1 MLESATIKR
10 NNTNLSICKAIA
22 IILMCAGHAEGPTLL
37 VTFIYLFHMPVF
49 FIAAGYFFDKKY
61 LADPWTFCVKR
72 VKGLYVPFVKWSL
85 FFLVFHNL
93 FFKIG
98 LMNEQYGNWE
108 GGVTHPYT
116 WHQFWQR
123 LVHIIF
129 SMGGYDEFLAGAF
142 WFFRALLVSSIVFLI
157 LYLLLRNRHKWLNHN
172 TIPIVIALLAIG
184 FAWFKV
190 ANGLKIVTI
199 VQGGIRECWG
209 VLFFSLG
216 VLYRRHEHRISEH
229 WALTLLYAALLVVGA
244 YLGWQGMA
252 LKVDLRTV
260 ATLPVTGAIG
270 FLMVHHIASCL
281 DRHDG
286 VVKRFMVYCG
296 NNTLYIYVFH
306 IISFKLVSAL
316 KIWYYGLDWGQIGCH
331 MVIHEN
337 STTDLFWVL
346 YTIVGTAV
354 PLLGITLYR
363 RLQQLKRQPSPKVKQ
378 QE

>member
-1 MLESATIKR
+1 MKTR
-10 NNTNLSICKAIA
+10 NQRNTVLSICKAIA

-61 LADPWTFCVKR
+61 LQDPWTFVRKR
-72 VKGLYVPFVKWSL
+72 FKGLYVPFVKWSV

-98 LMNEQYGNWE
+98 LLNEQYGNWT

-116 WHQFWQR
+116 WHQLWQR

-142 WFFRALLVSSIVFLI
+142 WFFRALLVSSIVFLV
-157 LYLLLRNRHKWLNHN
+157 LYLLLYNRRKWLNHG
-172 TIPIVIALLAIG
+172 TVPVAIALLSLG

-190 ANGLKIVTI
+190 ANHLTIATI

-209 VLFFSLG
+209 VLFFALG
-216 VLYRRHEHRISEH
+216 VIYRRHEHIVPQH
-229 WALTLLYAALLVVGA
+229 WALTLSYAAMLVAGA
-244 YLGWQGMA
+244 ALGWQGMA
-252 LKVDLRTV
+252 LKVDGLTV
-260 ATLPVTGAIG
+260 ATLPFTGAIG
-270 FLMVHHIASCL
+270 FLMVHHIATWL
-281 DRHDG
+281 DSHDG
-286 VVKRFMVYCG
+286 IVKRFMVYCG

-316 KIWYYGLDWGQIGCH
+316 KIWYYGMDWGQIGCH
-331 MVIHEN
+331 MVIHEH
-337 STTDLFWVL
+337 STSDLFWVL

-354 PLLGITLYR
+354 PLLGIGLYR
-363 RLQQLKRQPSPKVKQ
+363 NLQQRHSRQHR
-378 QE
+378 

>member
-1 MLESATIKR
+1 MNQPPLIKQR
-10 NNTNLSICKAIA
+10 NTNLAICKAIA

-61 LADPWTFCVKR
+61 LSDPWTFCKKR
-72 VKGLYVPFVKWSL
+72 FQGLYVPFVKWSL

-98 LMNEQYGNWE
+98 LMNEQYGNWS
-108 GGVTHPYT
+108 GGLTHPYS
-116 WHQFWQR
+116 WYQFWQR

-142 WFFRALLVSSIVFLI
+142 WFFRALLLASIVFLV
-157 LYLLLRNRHKWLNHN
+157 LYLLLYNRRHWLNHD
-172 TIPIVIALLAIG
+172 TVPIVIAVLAVG

-190 ANGLKIVTI
+190 ANHLNIITV

-216 VLYRRHEHRISEH
+216 VLYRRHESRIREH
-229 WALTLLYAALLVVGA
+229 WTLQLR
-244 YLGWQGMA
+244 
-252 LKVDLRTV
+252 KV
-260 ATLPVTGAIG
+260 ASLPETGAIG
-270 FLMVHHIASCL
+270 FLMVHHLASWI
-281 DRHDG
+281 DRHEG
-286 VVKRFMVYCG
+286 AVKRFMVYCG

-306 IISFKLVSAL
+306 IISFKIVSAI

-331 MVIHEN
+331 MVIHEH
-337 STTDLFWVL
+337 STTDLFWLL

-363 RLQQLKRQPSPKVKQ
+363 KIRG
-378 QE
+378 

>member
-157 LYLLLRNRHKWLNHN
+157 LYLLFHNRRKWLNHN
-172 TIPIVIALLAIG
+172 TIPIVIALLDIG
-184 FAWFKV
+184 FVWFKV

-363 RLQQLKRQPSPKVKQ
+363 CLQQLKRQPSPKVKQ

>member
-1 MLESATIKR
+1 MSQLPRDKR
-10 NNTNLSICKAIA
+10 NTTLSICKAIA
-22 IILMCAGHAEGPTLL
+22 IILMCAGHAEGPSLL
-37 VTFIYLFHMPVF
+37 VNFIYLFHMPVF

-61 LADPWTFCVKR
+61 LNDPWTFCKKR
-72 VKGLYVPFVKWSL
+72 FKGLYVPFVKWSL
-85 FFLVFHNL
+85 FFLIFHNL

-98 LMNEQYGNWE
+98 LMNEHYGNWA

-116 WHQFWQR
+116 WFQFWQR
-123 LVHIIF
+123 VVHIIF

-142 WFFRALLVSSIVFLI
+142 WFFRALLVSSIVFLV
-157 LYLLLRNRHKWLNHN
+157 LYLLLYNRRKWLNHG
-172 TIPIVIALLAIG
+172 TVPVVIALFAIG
-184 FAWFKV
+184 FSWFKI
-190 ANGLKIVTI
+190 ANHLNIITI

-216 VLYRRHEHRISEH
+216 VIYRRYENRIPEH
-229 WALTLLYAALLVVGA
+229 WALTLLYAALLVGGA
-244 YLGWQGMA
+244 HLGWQGMM
-252 LKVDLRTV
+252 LKVKLHTV
-260 ATLPVTGAIG
+260 ATLPFTGAIG
-270 FLMVHHIASCL
+270 FLMVHHIASWL

-306 IISFKLVSAL
+306 IISFKIVSAL

-363 RLQQLKRQPSPKVKQ
+363 RLQQQLRRQPN
-378 QE
+378 

>member
-1 MLESATIKR
+1 MAATIIPIKTR

-22 IILMCAGHAEGPTLL
+22 IILMCAGHTEGPNLL
-37 VTFIYLFHMPVF
+37 MTFIYLFHMPVF

-61 LADPWTFCVKR
+61 LNDPWTFCVKR
-72 VKGLYVPFVKWSL
+72 FKGLYVPFLKWSL

-98 LMNEQYGNWE
+98 LMNEQYGNWA

-116 WHQFWQR
+116 WHQFCQR

-142 WFFRALLVSSIVFLI
+142 WFFRALLVASIMFLV
-157 LYLLLRNRHKWLNHN
+157 LYMLLNNRHRWLNHD
-172 TIPIVIALLAIG
+172 TIPVVIIALTIG

-190 ANGLKIVTI
+190 ANNLTIVTL
-199 VQGGIRECWG
+199 VQGGIRDCWG
-209 VLFFSLG
+209 VMFFAMG
-216 VLYRRHEHRISEH
+216 VLYRRHEHRIREH
-229 WALTLLYAALLVVGA
+229 WALTLLYAALLVGGA
-244 YLGWQGMA
+244 ALGLQGMT
-252 LKVDLRTV
+252 LSVKLRTV

-270 FLMVHHIASCL
+270 FLMVHSIASWI
-281 DRHDG
+281 DGHDNI
-286 VVKRFMVYCG
+286 VKRFLVYCG

-316 KIWYYGLDWGQIGCH
+316 KIWWYGLDWGQIGCH

-363 RLQQLKRQPSPKVKQ
+363 HIKALMLRHHNP
-378 QE
+378 

>member
-1 MLESATIKR
+1 MNLDMTMKR
-10 NNTNLSICKAIA
+10 NTNLSICKAVA

-37 VTFIYLFHMPVF
+37 VNFIYLFHMPMF

-61 LADPWTFCVKR
+61 VNDPWTFCKKR
-72 VKGLYVPFVKWSL
+72 FKGLYVPFVKWSL

-98 LMNEQYGNWE
+98 LMNEHYGNWA
-108 GGVTHPYT
+108 GGVTHPYN
-116 WHQFWQR
+116 WHQFCQR
-123 LVHIIF
+123 LVHIVF

-142 WFFRALLVSSIVFLI
+142 WFFRALLVSSIVFLV
-157 LYLLLRNRHKWLNHN
+157 LYKLLYNRHKWLNHR
-172 TIPIVIALLAIG
+172 TVPTVIAVMAVV
-184 FAWFKV
+184 FACFKV
-190 ANGLKIVTI
+190 ANHLTI
-199 VQGGIRECWG
+199 ATVVQGGIRECWG

-216 VLYRRHEHRISEH
+216 VLYRRHEHRIPEH
-229 WALTLLYAALLVVGA
+229 WALTLLYLALLVLGA
-244 YLGWQGMA
+244 YWGWQGMA

-260 ATLPVTGAIG
+260 ATLPVTGTIG

-281 DRHDG
+281 DRHEG
-286 VVKRFMVYCG
+286 IVKRFMVYCG

-306 IISFKLVSAL
+306 IISFKIVSAL

-363 RLQQLKRQPSPKVKQ
+363 RVTATRTSH
-378 QE
+378 

>member
-1 MLESATIKR
+1 MKR
-10 NNTNLSICKAIA
+10 DNSNLSICKGLA
-22 IILMCAGHAEGPTLL
+22 IILMCMGHTEGPSLL
-37 VTFIYLFHMPVF
+37 INFIYLFHMPLF

-61 LADPWTFCVKR
+61 LSDPWAFCVKR
-72 VKGLYVPFVKWSL
+72 FKGLYVPFVKWSL
-85 FFLVFHNL
+85 FFLVLHNL

-98 LMNEQYGNWE
+98 LMNEQYGNWDN
-108 GGVTHPYT
+108 GVTHPYS
-116 WHQFWQR
+116 WFQFWQR

-142 WFFRALLVSSIVFLI
+142 WFFRALLVSSIVFLV
-157 LYLLLRNRHKWLNHN
+157 LYLLLYNRRRWLNHD
-172 TIPIVIALLAIG
+172 TVPVVIASLALG
-184 FAWFKV
+184 FAAFKI
-190 ANGLKIVTI
+190 ANHLNIITI

-209 VLFFSLG
+209 VFFFSMG
-216 VLYRRHEHRISEH
+216 VLYRRYESHIPEH
-229 WALTLLYAALLVVGA
+229 WALTLLFLALLVGGSM
-244 YLGWQGMA
+244 LGFQGMT
-252 LKVDLRTV
+252 LKVQLRTV
-260 ATLPVTGAIG
+260 ATLPITGVIG
-270 FLMVHHIASCL
+270 FLMVHSIASWI

-286 VVKRFMVYCG
+286 IVKRFLVYCG
-296 NNTLYIYVFH
+296 NNTLYIFVFH

-363 RLQQLKRQPSPKVKQ
+363 RLARRQTV
-378 QE
+378 

>member
-1 MLESATIKR
+1 MPQSATIKR
-10 NNTNLSICKAIA
+10 PNTNLSICKAIA

-116 WHQFWQR
+116 WHQFCQR

-157 LYLLLRNRHKWLNHN
+157 LYLLLHNRRKWLNHN

-260 ATLPVTGAIG
+260 ASLPVTGAIG

-346 YTIVGTAV
+346 YTIIGTAV

>member
-61 LADPWTFCVKR
+61 LADPWTLCVKR

-363 RLQQLKRQPSPKVKQ
+363 RLQQLKRQPSPKGKQ

>member
-1 MLESATIKR
+1 MKTISNR
-10 NNTNLSICKAIA
+10 NTNLSICKAIA

-61 LADPWTFCVKR
+61 LADPWTFCKKR
-72 VKGLYVPFVKWSL
+72 FKGLYVPFVKWSL

-98 LMNEQYGNWE
+98 LMNEQYGNWT
-108 GGVTHPYT
+108 GGVTHPYS
-116 WHQFWQR
+116 WHQIWQR
-123 LVHIIF
+123 LVHIVF

-142 WFFRALLVSSIVFLI
+142 WFFRALLVSSIVFLVI
-157 LYLLLRNRHKWLNHN
+157 YLLLYNRRKWLNHD
-172 TIPIVIALLAIG
+172 TVPVVIGLLAIG

-190 ANGLKIVTI
+190 ANHLTIVTI
-199 VQGGIRECWG
+199 IQGGIRECWG
-209 VLFFSLG
+209 VLFFAMG
-216 VLYRRHEHRISEH
+216 VIYRRHEHRIAEQ
-229 WALTLLYAALLVVGA
+229 WALTLLYLVVLVVGA
-244 YLGWQGMA
+244 SLGWQGMA
-252 LKVDLRTV
+252 LKVEPRTV
-260 ATLPVTGAIG
+260 ATLPFTGAIG
-270 FLMVHHIASCL
+270 FLMVHAIASWI

-286 VVKRFMVYCG
+286 VVKRFLVYCG
-296 NNTLYIYVFH
+296 ENTLYIYVFH

-316 KIWYYGLDWGQIGCH
+316 KIWWYGMDWGQIGCH

-346 YTIVGTAV
+346 YTIVGTTV

-363 RLQQLKRQPSPKVKQ
+363 RLKHSYFQH
-378 QE
+378 